1 MLSGS
6 FHKSQM
12 PGFFKPGKALFDSD
26 NHDARHVALQR
37 RGAAGCSS
45 RESNKDSSSWPRRG
59 VALGGHGVFLF
70 FQSFVRGFTCDFSA
84 NFIVIQITLPQL
96 ICTRFGVTVTFS
108 RPSEIPLGVP
118 GQPPIPRS

>member
-1 MLSGS
+1 
-6 FHKSQM
+6 M

-59 VALGGHGVFLF
+59 VALGGHGPTSSLF
-70 FQSFVRGFTCDFSA
+70 K
-84 NFIVIQITLPQL
+84 L
-96 ICTRFGVTVTFS
+96 RFHNLF
-108 RPSEIPLGVP
+108 VP
-118 GQPPIPRS
+118 GLG